1 MDASGAAWLC
11 RRGEV
16 RCCRCAA
23 KDWWMPRKERGTG
36 TAVRLGE
43 AAEFVEGSLAEGVV
57 VVVVAMRGED
67 VSGMSAIL
75 RSKRRKADRRR
86 MTNERCGVSKEDRE

>member
-43 AAEFVEGSLAEGVV
+43 AAEFAEGSLAEDV

-67 VSGMSAIL
+67 VSGTSAIL

-86 MTNERCGVSKEDRE
+86 MTNVRCGVSKEDRE